1 MIHKDPISWTIRNI
15 VLNCLWKYNFIL
27 IYEASYGWFF
37 GWFGVGEKAKPGR
50 WLGLGLDSVLPKDT
64 LFVLEEEIRILI
76 LYILL
81 IFTFTISPIK
91 WPIIGIIC
99 T

>member
-1 MIHKDPISWTIRNI
+1 MGGFLGGLVW
-15 VLNCLWKYNFIL
+15 
-27 IYEASYGWFF
+27 
-37 GWFGVGEKAKPGR
+37 EKMQNLRR

-81 IFTFTISPIK
+81 IFTFSPIK
-91 WPIIGIIC
+91 
-99 T
+99 

>member
-1 MIHKDPISWTIRNI
+1 MGGFLGGLHVWCARERKLLR
-15 VLNCLWKYNFIL
+15 L
-27 IYEASYGWFF
+27 
-37 GWFGVGEKAKPGR
+37 
-50 WLGLGLDSVLPKDT
+50 LGLGLDSVLSKDT

-81 IFTFTISPIK
+81 IFTFCISPIK
-91 WPIIGIIC
+91 LPIIGIIG

>member
-1 MIHKDPISWTIRNI
+1 MGGFLGGLVWERKQNLR
-15 VLNCLWKYNFIL
+15 
-27 IYEASYGWFF
+27 
-37 GWFGVGEKAKPGR
+37 R
-50 WLGLGLDSVLPKDT
+50 WLGLGLDSVLSKDT

-91 WPIIGIIC
+91 
-99 T
+99 

>member
-1 MIHKDPISWTIRNI
+1 MGGFLGGLVWERKQNLR
-15 VLNCLWKYNFIL
+15 
-27 IYEASYGWFF
+27 
-37 GWFGVGEKAKPGR
+37 R

-81 IFTFTISPIK
+81 IFTFSPIK

-99 T
+99 TWMEN

>member
-37 GWFGVGEKAKPGR
+37 GWFGVGERKQNLMR
-50 WLGLGLDSVLPKDT
+50 LLGLGLDSVLSKDT

-81 IFTFTISPIK
+81 IFTFSPIK
-91 WPIIGIIC
+91 
-99 T
+99 

>member
-1 MIHKDPISWTIRNI
+1 MGGFLGGLVRERKQNLR
-15 VLNCLWKYNFIL
+15 
-27 IYEASYGWFF
+27 
-37 GWFGVGEKAKPGR
+37 R

-81 IFTFTISPIK
+81 IFTFSPIK
-91 WPIIGIIC
+91 
-99 T
+99 